1 MSTVGTHVIIFLW
14 YKFGGV
20 SYNALPMGDI
30 M

>member
-1 MSTVGTHVIIFLW
+1 MSTVGTHVIFLW